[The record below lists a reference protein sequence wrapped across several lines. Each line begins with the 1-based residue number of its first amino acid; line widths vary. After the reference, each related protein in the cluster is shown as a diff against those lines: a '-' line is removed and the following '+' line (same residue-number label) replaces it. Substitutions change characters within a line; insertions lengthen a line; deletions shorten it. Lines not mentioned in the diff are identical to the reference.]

1 MRYLIDECLGTWG
14 YNEDFSAANK
24 TMTRSG
30 KIVPTPSEKENEV
43 LRKLKQN
50 NNYNPVDFNCSP
62 KEAKFF
68 VIKSYSEDDIH
79 RSIKYKIWCSTERG
93 NRKLNECYGR
103 FHNKGPIYLM
113 FSVNGSGH
121 FCGVAEMKSFVD
133 LETQQKVWS
142 QSKWKGSFDVEWI
155 FVKDVPNSQLRH
167 IRLENNENK
176 PVTNSRDTQEIP
188 FEKGKLILKVFHK
201 YEHETSLFDDFSHYE
216 SRELEANAGTAAG
229 EGDLQNTLGC
239 SAVGLDNTLVA
250 YQPLSNAAVP
260 GSNGEANALGDEG
273 TESSTV
279 CITGQVS
286 NSLLVPAAPHVAE
299 GASDTNGAI
308 AVAPTS
314 NRDNINPSSA
324 TENSRTLTNTSNCS
338 QLNSSSFDNSCP
350 APPSLMSQSTNVP
363 SIESVA
369 P

>member
-1 MRYLIDECLGTWG
+1 
-14 YNEDFSAANK
+14 
-24 TMTRSG
+24 MTRSG

-43 LRKLKQN
+43 VRKLKQN
-50 NNYNPVDFNCSP
+50 NNYNPVDFNCNPS
-62 KEAKFF
+62 EAKFF

-103 FHNKGPIYLM
+103 FHKKGPIYLM

-121 FCGVAEMKSFVD
+121 FCGVAQMKSFVD

-201 YEHETSLFDDFSHYE
+201 FEHETSLFDDFSHYE
-216 SRELEANAGTAAG
+216 SRELEATAGTAAAEGG
-229 EGDLQNTLGC
+229 EIQHSSAGAAV
-239 SAVGLDNTLVA
+239 AVGLDNTLVS
-250 YQPLSNAAVP
+250 YQPLNHAVAA
-260 GSNGEANALGDEG
+260 GTNSREAGGAAEVAETTACG
-273 TESSTV
+273 
-279 CITGQVS
+279 TGQVN
-286 NSLLVPAAPHVAE
+286 NSLVVTAASAHVPE
-299 GASDTNGAI
+299 GVTANNCGA
-308 AVAPTS
+308 VTGSSNNRS
-314 NRDNINPSSA
+314 NREIKNSN
-324 TENSRTLTNTSNCS
+324 ENNSRTLTNCS
-338 QLNSSSFDNSCP
+338 QLNSSSSSSSFNNSCP
-350 APPSLMSQSTNVP
+350 PPTALMTQP
-363 SIESVA
+363 ASVTSSKK
-369 P
+369 PVTSP